1 MLSHLGWRLNTVE
14 VWVNCVQKE
23 RKLRGNCYEEASKR
37 QLCCRSLTFF
47 LLGGTVSAT
56 GYKTTELN
64 RKMTEISSLQHSL
77 SAQIA
82 LAMEKKAQLEQKTEA
97 LKKEIRQEKE
107 QLQIESYHKAVLI
120 PRIDYNLKLIQ
131 LLLGYVGSL
140 KEKIEY
146 FQNGQD
152 TLGFYSQQAQDDL
165 LMIKTLNDLEVD
177 KLISQIN
184 SALDEYTS
192 EAGKP
197 LFDVDGVPLKDTV
210 QIWDDIVN

>member
-1 MLSHLGWRLNTVE
+1 MSKHLKGSYAVVALI
-14 VWVNCVQKE
+14 
-23 RKLRGNCYEEASKR
+23 
-37 QLCCRSLTFF
+37 FF

-64 RKMTEISSLQHSL
+64 RKMAEISSLQHGL
-77 SAQIA
+77 SVKIT
-82 LAMEKKAQLEQKTEA
+82 LAMEKKELLEQKTEA
-97 LKKEIRQEKE
+97 LKKEIRQKKE

-177 KLISQIN
+177 KLIAQIN

-192 EAGKP
+192 EASKP
-197 LFDVDGVPLKDTV
+197 LFDVDGVMLKDTV

>member
-1 MLSHLGWRLNTVE
+1 MRKHLKGSCAV
-14 VWVNCVQKE
+14 V
-23 RKLRGNCYEEASKR
+23 A
-37 QLCCRSLTFF
+37 LTFF

-64 RKMTEISSLQHSL
+64 RKMAEISSLQHSL
-77 SAQIA
+77 SDKIA

-177 KLISQIN
+177 KLIAQIN